1 MPDLTP
7 RLGLKKPKGN
17 EIVNRQSFNENY
29 DIIDEKV
36 ATKSEFQAHTS
47 ASNPHNI
54 TPSLIGAV
62 KNAGGVV
69 QAQVGTLSA
78 RPSAGVVGRIYIASD
93 TKAIYYDNGSTW
105 VQVATLSWNDLT
117 NKPSSFTPSAH
128 ASSHRTGGGD
138 AIAPTDIGAASSTD
152 LTNHGNSK
160 QTHGVSGSYYIA
172 KTSRSDQ
179 LPAWGDV
186 QGKPSSYTP
195 SAHASSHRTGGGDAI
210 APTDIGAASSTDLT
224 NHGNS
229 KQTHGVSGS
238 YYIAKTSRSDQLP
251 AWSDVQGKPSSYT
264 PSAHASTHKTGG
276 TDVLTP
282 ADIGAAVN
290 VVYTATIQAANWS
303 GSEAPFSQS
312 VSVSGILS
320 TDTPIIDVVMSGTYG
335 TDIERSSQWN
345 YVYRAVTGDNS
356 ITFYAKTKP
365 TIDLPIQ
372 IKVVR

>member
-7 RLGLKKPKGN
+7 RLGLKKPKAN

-93 TKAIYYDNGSTW
+93 TKAIYYDNGSAW

-138 AIAPTDIGAASSTD
+138 AIAPS
-152 LTNHGNSK
+152 
-160 QTHGVSGSYYIA
+160 
-172 KTSRSDQ
+172 
-179 LPAWGDV
+179 
-186 QGKPSSYTP
+186 
-195 SAHASSHRTGGGDAI
+195 
-210 APTDIGAASSTDLT
+210 DIGAASSTDLT

-264 PSAHASTHKTGG
+264 PSAHASTHGKNGSDPVTVDW
-276 TDVLTP
+276 TQIQNVP
-282 ADIGAAVN
+282 DIRN
-290 VVYTATIQAANWS
+290 QS
-303 GSEAPFSQS
+303 GSALTLEVRTSDP
-312 VSVSGILS
+312 
-320 TDTPIIDVVMSGTYG
+320 
-335 TDIERSSQWN
+335 
-345 YVYRAVTGDNS
+345 
-356 ITFYAKTKP
+356 TKP
-365 TIDLPIQ
+365 AVGRIWLRSDL
-372 IKVVR
+372 

>member
-7 RLGLKKPKGN
+7 RLGLKKPKAN
-17 EIVNRQSFNENY
+17 EIVSRQSFNENY

-128 ASSHRTGGGD
+128 AS
-138 AIAPTDIGAASSTD
+138 
-152 LTNHGNSK
+152 
-160 QTHGVSGSYYIA
+160 
-172 KTSRSDQ
+172 
-179 LPAWGDV
+179 
-186 QGKPSSYTP
+186 
-195 SAHASSHRTGGGDAI
+195 
-210 APTDIGAASSTDLT
+210 
-224 NHGNS
+224 
-229 KQTHGVSGS
+229 
-238 YYIAKTSRSDQLP
+238 
-251 AWSDVQGKPSSYT
+251 
-264 PSAHASTHKTGG
+264 THKTGG
-276 TDVLTP
+276 TDVITP

-345 YVYRAVTGDNS
+345 YVYRAVTGANS

-365 TIDLPIQ
+365 TIDLPVQ